1 MKREFD
7 YNSISIVDISCNPCY
22 IFICDA
28 DSKKVIIE
36 SEEEWKRNLV
46 VTRPIL
52 NGSIRT

>member
-36 SEEEWKRNLV
+36 SEEE
-46 VTRPIL
+46 
-52 NGSIRT
+52 